1 MVNDAQVQSPPNL
14 VVRDEDE
21 RTNAACNV
29 NSPVTKLEYKVIK
42 PSLVSVHRSIFEID
56 SIFVSF

>member
-21 RTNAACNV
+21 RTNDVCNV
-29 NSPVTKLEYKVIK
+29 NRPVTKLEFKVIRS
-42 PSLVSVHRSIFEID
+42 SLVSVHRSILEIEL
-56 SIFVSF
+56 IFVFF